1 MGKVYIDHMTQSSQS
16 ESCILITW
24 HNLPNRSH
32 EFCSRDCRDTQEVCV
47 WERRHLM
54 FPINCPP
61 PPNWAM
67 GAANK
72 ILRLS
77 REAGDGT
84 REAGAPGPDLA
95 TLHRGVGSG
104 LRGLS
109 INVIVSSNLSSN
121 FLSLR
126 EDAVYKIQSLNLNA
140 SIKFDLKLPLNA
152 FPWQKFYKYK
162 YNYRLRGPSI
172 TLPRT

>member
-1 MGKVYIDHMTQSSQS
+1 MNSVHVTAEIHKKFVSGREDISCFQS
-16 ESCILITW
+16 TA
-24 HNLPNRSH
+24 
-32 EFCSRDCRDTQEVCV
+32 
-47 WERRHLM
+47 
-54 FPINCPP
+54 P

-152 FPWQKFYKYK
+152 FP
-162 YNYRLRGPSI
+162 
-172 TLPRT
+172 

>member
-1 MGKVYIDHMTQSSQS
+1 MHNYAYLHIFYMFSNNHFPCDKHLTCDKRALCDRGSPVSLAFGERS
-16 ESCILITW
+16 E
-24 HNLPNRSH
+24 
-32 EFCSRDCRDTQEVCV
+32 
-47 WERRHLM
+47 
-54 FPINCPP
+54 PI
-61 PPNWAM
+61 AS
-67 GAANK
+67 K

-152 FPWQKFYKYK
+152 FP
-162 YNYRLRGPSI
+162 
-172 TLPRT
+172 